1 MFNFKRKSFKKFDFV
16 LFFTVL
22 ILCIFGMVILHSASL
37 STATGSSIIKSQT
50 ISTILGFIAIAIIIL
65 MDYEFIGKLYIP
77 IYIVSIGLLVAV
89 LIWGIGGD
97 QIGVGADSWLSIG
110 GFIFQP
116 SEPVKI
122 GLIISL
128 AKFID
133 KNKDTINAPF
143 TLIKVLA
150 FAFFPVLLILLQPD
164 AGTAMVFIF
173 FIAAMLF
180 AAGIKWRYIGYAL
193 GTGLLSLPII
203 WFNLMPYQKDR
214 VFDFLEP
221 ERNPTGTGYQ
231 ALQSRIAI
239 GSGQLLGRGLYEGT
253 QTQYN
258 FIPAKQTDFIFA
270 VLAEELGFLGGG
282 VLILLYFIMM
292 QRFLLI
298 AKRSEDV
305 FGSLMAVGIFAKFL
319 FHIWQN
325 IGMTIGLMPIT
336 GIPLPFFSHG
346 GTYQLVSLI
355 SIGIVLSIG
364 LRKKD
369 GLFFE
374 DS

>member
-16 LFFTVL
+16 LFSTVL
-22 ILCIFGMVILHSASL
+22 ILCIFGIIILHSASL

-50 ISTILGFIAIAIIIL
+50 AATILGFAAIAVIVL

-77 IYIVSIGLLVAV
+77 IYVISVGLLLAV
-89 LIWGIGGD
+89 LFFGVGD
-97 QIGVGADSWLSIG
+97 DQVGVGARSWLDL
-110 GFIFQP
+110 GFFVFQP
-116 SEPVKI
+116 AEFVKI

-133 KNKDTINAPF
+133 KNKETINAPF
-143 TLIKVLA
+143 TLIKVLI
-150 FAFFPVLLILLQPD
+150 FAFIPVILILLQPD

-180 AAGIKWRYIGYAL
+180 AAGIKWKYIGYAL

-203 WFNLMPYQKDR
+203 WLNLKPYQKDR
-214 VFDFLEP
+214 VFDFLDP

-231 ALQSRIAI
+231 AIQSRIAI

-270 VLAEELGFLGGG
+270 VLAEELGFVGGAA
-282 VLILLYFIMM
+282 LIILYFIMM

-319 FHIWQN
+319 FHIWEN
-325 IGMTIGLMPIT
+325 VGMTIGLMPIT

-346 GTYQLVSLI
+346 GTYQLVNLI
-355 SIGIVLSIG
+355 SVGIVLSIG

-374 DS
+374 DN